1 MRAAVFDVDRTL
13 LDGMSG
19 YLFARHLMRTGAM
32 PLAGRW
38 RSYKAVA
45 LYRLGLADMM
55 IIVAAGATCVAGLT
69 AARVEQLA
77 AAAVAEAMRPRFFAE
92 GLAAIAAHRRR
103 GDLVLLATGSNS
115 FVARALAHEVG
126 ADDAVG
132 TDCERDGERLL
143 PRMARPACVADGK
156 KQLVLAWLAGRGVAP
171 AEATVYT
178 DNGIDLPLLEVVGEP
193 VAVNADAELAA
204 EAARRGWRAESWTTT
219 RDAARPRSGESWPL
233 RR

>member
-1 MRAAVFDVDRTL
+1 VVPAADRKCDVQRAAVDQDNGKVLVQGWEPCRQDKADPGVLQYKGPPVGCIFEAREDFVDPGT
-13 LDGMSG
+13 
-19 YLFARHLMRTGAM
+19 
-32 PLAGRW
+32 PLR
-38 RSYKAVA
+38 
-45 LYRLGLADMM
+45 
-55 IIVAAGATCVAGLT
+55 
-69 AARVEQLA
+69 
-77 AAAVAEAMRPRFFAE
+77 
-92 GLAAIAAHRRR
+92 
-103 GDLVLLATGSNS
+103 
-115 FVARALAHEVG
+115 RALAHEVG